1 MAIDPQLAGLARSLS
16 AAAVAAEPL
25 AQAAIR
31 KVATDIQATAQRLA
45 PVDTGFLRS
54 SIGVT
59 YSGAGASFSAQIAAT
74 AEYAGFVEYGTSR
87 TPPQPFLGPAFDQHL
102 PRLEAAMARIAR
114 V

>member
-1 MAIDPQLAGLARSLS
+1 MDPQLVSLARSLS

-25 AQAAIR
+25 AQAAVR

-59 YSGAGASFSAQIAAT
+59 YSGAGATFSASIAAT
-74 AEYAGFVEYGTSR
+74 AEYASYVEYGTSR
-87 TPPQPFLGPAFDQHL
+87 TPPQPFLGPAFEQHM
-102 PRLEAAMARIAR
+102 PALEAAMARIAT